1 MEAAK
6 NVKER
11 GLDNNLLQ
19 LIAEDPSFG
28 LDADGLRETMDP
40 SKYVGRAPI
49 QVDAFLKDAV
59 DPVLEANRD
68 ILGMRAEIHV

>member
-1 MEAAK
+1 
-6 NVKER
+6 
-11 GLDNNLLQ
+11 
-19 LIAEDPSFG
+19 
-28 LDADGLRETMDP
+28 MDP